1 MAAPTVIDA
10 CYVRHAVSGTG
21 TGTGPDGKPR
31 VGTASQECRWALEC
45 LASILKQTGSSMDR
59 VVSVT
64 CLIKDQADYA
74 EINKEYVKHWSILPA
89 RHTTVGFAGG
99 QGKVGFACVALLI
112 EPTN

>member
-1 MAAPTVIDA
+1 
-10 CYVRHAVSGTG
+10 
-21 TGTGPDGKPR
+21 
-31 VGTASQECRWALEC
+31 
-45 LASILKQTGSSMDR
+45 MDR

-99 QGKVGFACVALLI
+99 QGKCGFACVALLI
-112 EPTN
+112 EPTD